1 MQLIHQNYAT
11 IFSYFSVYHSI
22 ALYAVLVLFKFIIAG
37 LLLARKIPE
46 ETPRVKPAMTTAVF
60 IMNHNRPQANLCSVQ
75 VGSSYRGTKIY
86 LHKLVHG
93 SELILKLKVLHL
105 FCSHFRE
112 FLHLN
117 RNYNVFRGRLN
128 NPLSNA

>member
-1 MQLIHQNYAT
+1 
-11 IFSYFSVYHSI
+11 
-22 ALYAVLVLFKFIIAG
+22 
-37 LLLARKIPE
+37 
-46 ETPRVKPAMTTAVF
+46 
-60 IMNHNRPQANLCSVQ
+60 MNEVSFVQSSRPQANLCSVQ

-112 FLHLN
+112 FLH
-117 RNYNVFRGRLN
+117 
-128 NPLSNA
+128 

>member
-11 IFSYFSVYHSI
+11 IFSHFSVYHSI

-60 IMNHNRPQANLCSVQ
+60 IMNHKGKNSISINITE
-75 VGSSYRGTKIY
+75 GKYI
-86 LHKLVHG
+86 
-93 SELILKLKVLHL
+93 E
-105 FCSHFRE
+105 
-112 FLHLN
+112 
-117 RNYNVFRGRLN
+117 
-128 NPLSNA
+128 SNMYVCMYACMYACMYVCKYV

>member
-1 MQLIHQNYAT
+1 M
-11 IFSYFSVYHSI
+11 
-22 ALYAVLVLFKFIIAG
+22 LYQMVTPCVMKQVIVCTVAFINLTG
-37 LLLARKIPE
+37 Y
-46 ETPRVKPAMTTAVF
+46 
-60 IMNHNRPQANLCSVQ
+60 RPQANLCSVQ

-112 FLHLN
+112 FLH
-117 RNYNVFRGRLN
+117 
-128 NPLSNA
+128 